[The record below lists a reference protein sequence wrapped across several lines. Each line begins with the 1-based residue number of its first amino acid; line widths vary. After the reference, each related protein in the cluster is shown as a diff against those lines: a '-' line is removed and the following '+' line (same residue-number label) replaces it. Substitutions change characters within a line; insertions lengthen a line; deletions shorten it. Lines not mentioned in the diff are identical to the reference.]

1 MDNIGS
7 TTELFLVNM
16 RHDGGGG
23 YKGYGI
29 EEGDWVCFRST
40 HSLMAASDMA
50 GELLNA
56 GHEVCVQ
63 SIRLDSN
70 GKVEL

>member
-23 YKGYGI
+23 YVGYGI
-29 EEGDWVCFRST
+29 EKGDWVCFL
-40 HSLMAASDMA
+40 SLI
-50 GELLNA
+50 
-56 GHEVCVQ
+56 H
-63 SIRLDSN
+63 I
-70 GKVEL
+70 